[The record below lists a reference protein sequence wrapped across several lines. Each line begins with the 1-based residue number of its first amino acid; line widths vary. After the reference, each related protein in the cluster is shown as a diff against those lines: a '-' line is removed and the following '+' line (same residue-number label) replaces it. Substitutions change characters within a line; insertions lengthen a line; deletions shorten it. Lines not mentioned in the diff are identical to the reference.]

1 MATFYDLNIKEITQE
16 TADAVSVVFT
26 IPENL
31 TDKFH
36 FFLRDNTLRSKK
48 KLTTG

>member
-1 MATFYDLNIKEITQE
+1 MATFYDLNIKEVTQE

-31 TDKFH
+31 HSDVS
-36 FFLRDNTLRSKK
+36 FFCGTIHYTSKRN
-48 KLTTG
+48 